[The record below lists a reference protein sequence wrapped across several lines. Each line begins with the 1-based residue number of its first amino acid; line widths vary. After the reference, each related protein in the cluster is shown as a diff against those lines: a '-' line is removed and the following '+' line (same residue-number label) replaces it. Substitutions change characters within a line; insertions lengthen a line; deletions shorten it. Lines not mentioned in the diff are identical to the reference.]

1 MYFCHRYAVAYS
13 LQNPSTA
20 MLFVGAFLNLICI
33 PCTPKIAYQYEYQI
47 DVKNIEFTPQKRN
60 AVWG

>member
-1 MYFCHRYAVAYS
+1 
-13 LQNPSTA
+13 